1 VTHGKIV
8 CLAAGA
14 VLALAAGGC
23 GGSKTLHLKETA
35 ADFQQQVLKA
45 DKPVLVDFYKEGCA
59 ACGALDPT
67 MDQLADEYRGRVT
80 VAAFRIYTFFAEVTC
95 PPIKEQY
102 DISFTPTVVLF
113 VGGQERHRW
122 IMDYNV
128 DAYRKVLNEV
138 VGPSAPP
145 AEPAQ
150 PAAKP

>member
-1 VTHGKIV
+1 VTYGRIV

-23 GGSKTLHLKETA
+23 GGSRTQHLKETG

-59 ACGALDPT
+59 ACGALDPIL
-67 MDQLADEYRGRVT
+67 DQLADEYRGRVT
-80 VAAFRIYTFFAEVTC
+80 VAAFRIYTFFLEVTC

-113 VGGQERHRW
+113 VNGQEKHRW
-122 IMDYNV
+122 IVDYNA

-138 VGPSAPP
+138 AGASAPE
-145 AEPAQ
+145 AKPAQ
-150 PAAKP
+150 PSAKP

>member
-1 VTHGKIV
+1 V
-8 CLAAGA
+8 LAAAMG
-14 VLALAAGGC
+14 LFAAGGC
-23 GGSKTLHLKETA
+23 GGSKTMHLKETA

-59 ACGALDPT
+59 ACGALDPA

-80 VAAFRIYTFFAEVTC
+80 IAAFRIYTFFVEVTC

-113 VGGQERHRW
+113 VNGQEKHRW
-122 IMDYNV
+122 ITDYNA

-138 VGPSAPP
+138 AGPP
-145 AEPAQ
+145 APQ
-150 PAAKP
+150 AKPAKPPAKP